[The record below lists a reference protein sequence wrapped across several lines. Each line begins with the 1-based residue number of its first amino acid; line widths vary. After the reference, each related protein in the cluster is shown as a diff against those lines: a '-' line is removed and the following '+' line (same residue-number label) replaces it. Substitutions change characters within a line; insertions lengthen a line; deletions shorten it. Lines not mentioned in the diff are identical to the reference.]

1 MGVFPHF
8 NEDKRQR
15 NILQKFFFYKYKK
28 KLSEIKIFKNLFDI
42 IPIYGKRAV
51 YPPFEMLIEEVRYMR
66 EVLLESIF
74 KQEEW

>member
-15 NILQKFFFYKYKK
+15 NILQNFFFYKYKK

-51 YPPFEMLIEEVRYMR
+51 YPPFEMLIELFSHSNDLILWEIISLY
-66 EVLLESIF
+66 
-74 KQEEW
+74 